1 MTVRA
6 GRSRRF
12 CASRLPRRAFELTGL
27 IQSVGLDRTHRW
39 LLAVPAA
46 WSSAPL
52 HTPLHSARARLLRLL
67 RARLAALSGS
77 AFPEGRGRA
86 TGRPASVSA
95 TRASRL

>member
-1 MTVRA
+1 MAVRA

-52 HTPLHSARARLLRLL
+52 YGARARLLRLL
-67 RARLAALSGS
+67 RARLAALGGS

-86 TGRPASVSA
+86 TGRPATALGCSS
-95 TRASRL
+95 